1 MRGSYTSGYDKSAG
15 RFVPMTTTRIPF
27 RQPMF
32 GCQALDCR
40 HGRVLL
46 NMVDGTDT
54 IRESLAVWDP
64 ITGDHMVLSNPHP
77 ASDPFG
83 RFFVRWP
90 ASTTMRAA
98 MAATLSKW
106 CL

>member
-1 MRGSYTSGYDKSAG
+1 
-15 RFVPMTTTRIPF
+15 MTTTRIPF
-27 RQPMF
+27 RQPVF
-32 GCQALDCR
+32 ECRALDCR

-64 ITGDHMVLSNPHP
+64 VTGDHMVLSNPHP

-90 ASTTMRAA
+90 AATTVRAA
-98 MAATLSKW
+98 TAVTLSKW

>member
-1 MRGSYTSGYDKSAG
+1 MRGSYTSGYDKLAG
-15 RFVPMTTTRIPF
+15 HFVPMTTTRIPF

-32 GCQALDCR
+32 GCRALDCR
-40 HGRVLL
+40 HVRVLL

-90 ASTTMRAA
+90 AATTVRAA
-98 MAATLSKW
+98 TAVTLSKW